1 MIIDRSKICSLLL
14 GFALIAGACGQPPN
28 KTAGESQTQTQASSQ
43 ACEPDS
49 TWPAAPTVEQL
60 TSTMYHALD
69 PNVPLAE
76 KVPYVQGA
84 ESDPEL
90 LNRLAEKGK
99 ESHFAAKILSVAD
112 NCNGTASAA
121 ALVTINGKTNA
132 VQVPLVTERDKWKLN
147 KEWMCGLMNDY
158 QLSSAICS

>member
-1 MIIDRSKICSLLL
+1 
-14 GFALIAGACGQPPN
+14 
-28 KTAGESQTQTQASSQ
+28 
-43 ACEPDS
+43 
-49 TWPAAPTVEQL
+49 
-60 TSTMYHALD
+60 MYHALD

-158 QLSSAICS
+158 QLSSPICS